1 MRILAWVLAVPGL
14 VWALL
19 RISGW
24 SPGPVAVVLP
34 FTPYAAIGS
43 LIVLV
48 VISVMR
54 QWRAAVVAGVA
65 TALLA
70 GCVVGRVLPDRDRGP
85 RDGVALTV
93 LSANMLKG
101 GADPEAIVRRVRD
114 EDAGVLALQE
124 FTAAGQA
131 ALAKAG
137 LGELMPYASI
147 APQRASDPFGT
158 TGSAVYSRFPLTGS
172 GFRLNYGGFQQ
183 AYATVT
189 VPGAKP
195 VVVESVHPAAPHSL
209 DVLGDWRRDLKDQPG
224 PGRILAGDFNA
235 TLDHKELR
243 DLIGRGYRDAA
254 ATMGK
259 GLVPSWGPYG
269 DRPIPPI
276 TIDHVLVDRTIG
288 ISRYAGYGLPGSDHR
303 MILAA
308 VVLPA
313 GQTGSIQMLR

>member
-1 MRILAWVLAVPGL
+1 MLAWVLVVPGL
-14 VWALL
+14 VWAAL
-19 RISGW
+19 RVSGW
-24 SPGPVAVVLP
+24 SPGPVAVLVP

-48 VISVMR
+48 VVVVLR
-54 QWRAAVVAGVA
+54 RWRAAVVAGVA
-65 TALLA
+65 TAVLA
-70 GCVVGRVLPDRDRGP
+70 GCVIGRVVPDRDRGP
-85 RDGVALTV
+85 REGVALTV
-93 LSANMLKG
+93 LSANMLIG
-101 GADPEAIVRRVRD
+101 RADPEAIVRRVRD
-114 EDAGVLALQE
+114 EDVGVLALQE

-137 LGELMPYASI
+137 LGRLLPYSSI
-147 APQRASDPFGT
+147 APQRPQDPYGT
-158 TGSAVYSRFPLTGS
+158 TGSALYSRFPLTGA

-183 AYATVT
+183 AYGTVS

-195 VVVESVHPAAPHSL
+195 VTVESVHPAAPHKL

-243 DLIGRGYRDAA
+243 DVLGRGYRDAA
-254 ATMGK
+254 ATVGK
-259 GLVPSWGPYG
+259 GWVPSWGPYA

-288 ISRYAGYGLPGSDHR
+288 IGRFAAYDLPGSDHR
-303 MILAA
+303 MVLAA

-313 GQTGSIQMLR
+313 GQAGSIQMLR